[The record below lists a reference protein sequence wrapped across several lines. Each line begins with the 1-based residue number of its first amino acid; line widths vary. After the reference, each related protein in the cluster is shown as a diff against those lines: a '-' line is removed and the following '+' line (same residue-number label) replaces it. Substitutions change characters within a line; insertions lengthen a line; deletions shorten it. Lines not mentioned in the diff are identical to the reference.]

1 MRTLE
6 EKRRIV
12 EEVLQG
18 GDSVAVIARRHEVNA
33 NLVFSW
39 KRQYENG
46 LLATNATALVPIK
59 VRKREAT
66 TRRAPA
72 VVDGE
77 CIEID
82 LGAGKCIRLR
92 GKLAIAPSIDF
103 SRSSVRDDRTSLRAW
118 LTQTRASVSKKSDL
132 AGAIHYALARWR
144 ALTRYCEDGRI
155 EIDNNIAERSLR
167 AIALGRKNYLFAGSD
182 AGGERAAILYSLLG
196 DGEAQRHRS
205 GSLSTPRTRARCRAP
220 DQSHR

>member
-1 MRTLE
+1 MDTSTVTATKNTSARAGKRRMRTPE

-12 EEVLQG
+12 EEVLYG
-18 GDSVAVIARRHEVNA
+18 GESVAVIARRHEVNA

-46 LLATNATALVPIK
+46 LLSTNATALVPIK
-59 VRKREAT
+59 VRKREVT

-92 GKLAIAPSIDF
+92 GKLAVATL
-103 SRSSVRDDRTSLRAW
+103 DRF
-118 LTQTRASVSKKSDL
+118 LTQL
-132 AGAIHYALARWR
+132 CAR
-144 ALTRYCEDGRI
+144 
-155 EIDNNIAERSLR
+155 
-167 AIALGRKNYLFAGSD
+167 
-182 AGGERAAILYSLLG
+182 
-196 DGEAQRHRS
+196 
-205 GSLSTPRTRARCRAP
+205 
-220 DQSHR
+220 